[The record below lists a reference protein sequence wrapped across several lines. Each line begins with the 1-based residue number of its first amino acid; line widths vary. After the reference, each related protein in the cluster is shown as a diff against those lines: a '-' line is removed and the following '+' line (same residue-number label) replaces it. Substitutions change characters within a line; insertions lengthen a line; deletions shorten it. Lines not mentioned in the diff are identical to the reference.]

1 MTNVNPGPGA
11 TGQEGSADLGR
22 ADIRPLRPPAL
33 PGAPALGGDS
43 LGSHYAEPLWLPGPS
58 GVPRT
63 RNCPSQGRPGD
74 LAAALGEA
82 AWRAGSSAPCRA
94 PPRARIPRARS
105 RSAREHSPGPGRHQK
120 PRREV
125 AGTPLLPETSESL
138 TSPRALL
145 TLQAARSREPGVCLG
160 RGARLR
166 IRSGSSSA
174 SAPRGARASPF
185 GSPAS
190 LRRGAPLARAARPRP
205 REAPPTGGPAP
216 RALRAP
222 HAPRAFPLPRSRPL
236 QAGKV
241 LLDSD
246 LTKLRQPRKVIIILH
261 PKSV

>member
-1 MTNVNPGPGA
+1 MEATIRSLSGFRAPQACPARATVRPRVGPE
-11 TGQEGSADLGR
+11 TWQQHSGR
-22 ADIRPLRPPAL
+22 QL
-33 PGAPALGGDS
+33 GAPAPPPRVG
-43 LGSHYAEPLWLPGPS
+43 PLRAPAS
-58 GVPRT
+58 R
-63 RNCPSQGRPGD
+63 RH
-74 LAAALGEA
+74 
-82 AWRAGSSAPCRA
+82 RAGAPGE
-94 PPRARIPRARS
+94 RS
-105 RSAREHSPGPGRHQK
+105 PAPGRHQK

-125 AGTPLLPETSESL
+125 AGTPQLPETSQSL
-138 TSPRALL
+138 TSPQALL
-145 TLQAARSREPGVCLG
+145 TLRAARSREPGVCLG

-205 REAPPTGGPAP
+205 LEAPPTGGPAP
-216 RALRAP
+216 RA
-222 HAPRAFPLPRSRPL
+222 FPLPGSRPL

-246 LTKLRQPRKVIIILH
+246 LTKLRQPRKVIILH